1 LLKRI
6 AVLTSGGDSP
16 GMNACIRAVVRSGV
30 AKGIKVFGV
39 IKGYDGLIDADF
51 KDMGLRSVSNIITQ
65 GGTVLKT
72 ARSERFMTKDG
83 RKTAIESLKKFE
95 IDGLVV
101 IGGNGSFTGAHI
113 LQQEW
118 DGSIVGV
125 PGTIDND
132 LAGTDYTLGA
142 DTAVNT
148 ALDAM
153 DKIRDTVH
161 SMERIFVVEVMG
173 RQEGFIAIR
182 VGLAGGAEDIIVP
195 DNDYRIGEICDEIRQ
210 GRKKGK
216 VSWIVVVS
224 EGVATAEE
232 VAKLIHDNTD
242 YEVRHITLGHIQR
255 GGSPTAFDRILA
267 ARLGAAAVDALIN
280 GKKDKMVGI
289 EADQMVLVDFSKACQ
304 HSPKKLSLD
313 RELYRLAKLLAT

>member
-1 LLKRI
+1 MLKKI
-6 AVLTSGGDSP
+6 ALLTSGGDSP
-16 GMNACIRAVVRSGV
+16 GMNACIRAVVRS
-30 AKGIKVFGV
+30 AASKGIEVFGV
-39 IKGYDGLIDADF
+39 MRGYDGLIDAEF
-51 KDMGLRSVSNIITQ
+51 KPMGLRSVSNIITL

-72 ARSERFMTKDG
+72 SRSERFMTKEG
-83 RKTAIESLKKFE
+83 RKKAIDNLNKYG
-95 IDGLVV
+95 INGLVV

-118 DGSIVGV
+118 DGNVVGV

-173 RQEGFIAIR
+173 RLEGFIAIR
-182 VGLAGGAEDIIVP
+182 AALAGGAEDVLVP
-195 DNDYRIGEICDEIRQ
+195 ETDYTIGEICNDIKN

-224 EGVATAEE
+224 EGVATGSEI
-232 VAKLIHDNTD
+232 AKLINENTGF
-242 YEVRHITLGHIQR
+242 ETRHVTLGHIQR
-255 GGSPTAFDRILA
+255 GGSPTAFDRILG
-267 ARLGAAAVDALIN
+267 ARLGAASVEALIN
-280 GKKDKMVGI
+280 DEKDKMVGI
-289 EADQMVLVDFSKACQ
+289 EADGIVLVDFIKACQ
-304 HSPKKLSLD
+304 HSPKKIALD
-313 RELYRLAKLLAT
+313 RELYRLIKLLAT

>member
-1 LLKRI
+1 MLKKI

-16 GMNACIRAVVRSGV
+16 GMNACIRAVVRAGV
-30 AKGIKVFGV
+30 SKGIEVFG
-39 IKGYDGLIDADF
+39 IMRGYEGLIDGEF
-51 KDMGLRSVSNIITQ
+51 KSMGLRSVSNIITE

-72 ARSERFMTKDG
+72 SRSERFLTKEG
-83 RKTAIESLKKFE
+83 RKKAIENLERFN
-95 IDGLVV
+95 IDGLIV
-101 IGGNGSFTGAHI
+101 IGGNGSYTGAHI

-118 DGSIVGV
+118 AGKIVGI

-132 LAGTDYTLGA
+132 IAGTDYTLGA

-148 ALDAM
+148 ALGAM
-153 DKIRDTVH
+153 DKILDTVH

-182 VGLAGGAEDIIVP
+182 TGLAGGAEDILVP
-195 DNDYRIGEICDEIRQ
+195 GTGYKIADICEEIKE

-232 VAKLIHDNTD
+232 IAKLIHENTGF
-242 YEVRHITLGHIQR
+242 EVRHVTLGHIQR
-255 GGSPTAFDRILA
+255 GGSPTAFDRILG
-267 ARLGAAAVDALIN
+267 ARFGAAAVEALIN
-280 GKKDKMVGI
+280 GQKDKAIGI
-289 EADQMVLVDFSKACQ
+289 EADQITLTDFTKACQ
-304 HSPKKLSLD
+304 HSPKKIALD
-313 RELYRLAKLLAT
+313 RELYRLTKLLAT